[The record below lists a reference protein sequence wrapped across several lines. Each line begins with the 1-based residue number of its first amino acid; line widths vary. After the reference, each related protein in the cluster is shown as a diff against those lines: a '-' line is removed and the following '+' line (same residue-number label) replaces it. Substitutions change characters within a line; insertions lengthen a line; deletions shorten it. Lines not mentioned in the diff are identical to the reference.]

1 MPGSTVRSG
10 HAGRHEPLTDALH
23 EHGFYA
29 RDPFPHLAR
38 LRAEA
43 PVAWN
48 DTLGYWALSRYA
60 ECHEV
65 STEPDRFCSGKGI
78 LAMEIGIEY
87 ETPPTMMHTDPPEH
101 TAYRKLV
108 QPGFKPSLMKAMVPR
123 TRDRLLDL
131 LDRVH
136 DGEPVD
142 FVQAVSV
149 PFPLRIIGDLLGLP
163 DEDWEDF
170 FHWSEAMTGALDLT
184 PEEREAIQQDMRAY
198 FFEVIQRKRA
208 EPQEDLISVLAAE
221 DLSDTELYMFLNQLL
236 VAGNETTRNTISGGL
251 WALAE
256 RPDQWQRLVEDRS
269 LVPSAVEE
277 ILRWTTA
284 VIAFMR
290 TATSD
295 TTLGGVDIAAGDPV
309 VMLYTS
315 ANRDEAQFGPTADQ
329 FDVGRQPNHHLAF
342 GFGAHFC
349 IGAALARL
357 EVRLVLEELLDR
369 FRTLEPAGE
378 VAHSPSDIIAGVTS
392 APLRFAA

>member
-1 MPGSTVRSG
+1 MPGT
-10 HAGRHEPLTDALH
+10 HEPLTDTMV
-23 EHGFYA
+23 EPGFNG
-29 RDPFPHLAR
+29 RNPFPHYAR
-38 LRAEA
+38 MRAEA

-48 DTLGYWALSRYA
+48 ATQGFWALSRFA
-60 ECHEV
+60 EVHEV
-65 STEPDRFCSGKGI
+65 STDPERFCSGKGI
-78 LAMEIGIEY
+78 LTMEIGIEY
-87 ETPPTMMHTDPPEH
+87 DSPPTMMHTDPPDH

-108 QPGFKPSLMKAMVPR
+108 QPGFTPSRMKALVPVA
-123 TRDRLLDL
+123 RDRLVDL
-131 LDRVH
+131 FDRVR

-142 FVQAVSV
+142 FVDAVSV

-170 FHWSEAMTGALDLT
+170 FYWSEAMTGALDLT
-184 PEEREAIQQDMRAY
+184 PEERTRIQVDMRAY
-198 FFEVIQRKRA
+198 FFEVIGRKRA
-208 EPQEDLISVLAAE
+208 EPQEDLISALAAE
-221 DLSDTELYMFLNQLL
+221 DLSDDELFMFLNQLL

-256 RPDQWQRLVEDRS
+256 RPDQWQRLVEDRT

-290 TATSD
+290 TATRD
-295 TTLGGVDIAAGDPV
+295 TTLGGIEIAANDPV
-309 VMLYTS
+309 LMLYAS

-329 FDVGRQPNHHLAF
+329 FDVGRTPNHHLAF

-357 EVRLVLEELLDR
+357 EVALVLEELLDR

-378 VAHSPSDIIAGVTS
+378 VAYSPSDIIAGVTS
-392 APLRFAA
+392 APLRFGR

>member
-1 MPGSTVRSG
+1 MPGT
-10 HAGRHEPLTDALH
+10 HEPLTDALH
-23 EHGFYA
+23 EPGFYA
-29 RDPFPHLAR
+29 RDPFPLLAR

-65 STEPDRFCSGKGI
+65 STDPERFCSGKGI
-78 LAMEIGIEY
+78 LTLEIGVEY
-87 ETPPTMMHTDPPEH
+87 DSPPTMMHTDPPEH

-108 QPGFKPSLMKAMVPR
+108 QPGFKPSLMKAMVPVAKG
-123 TRDRLLDL
+123 RLLDL
-131 LDRVH
+131 IEGIRAD
-136 DGEPVD
+136 EPVD
-142 FVQAVSV
+142 FVPAVSV
-149 PFPLRIIGDLLGLP
+149 PFPLRIISDLLGLP
-163 DEDWEDF
+163 EDDFDDF
-170 FHWSEAMTGALDLT
+170 FRWSEVSTGAIPVT
-184 PEEREAIQQDMRAY
+184 PEEREAYQADMRAY
-198 FFEVIQRKRA
+198 FLEAIARKRV
-208 EPQEDLISVLAAE
+208 EPGEDLISALVEE
-221 DLSDTELYMFLNQLL
+221 DLSDDELHMFLNQLL
-236 VAGNETTRNTISGGL
+236 VAGNETTRNTISGGI

-256 RPDQWQRLVEDRS
+256 RPDQWQRLLDDPS

-290 TATSD
+290 TATRD
-295 TTLGGVDIAAGDPV
+295 TTLGGVDIAAGDHTL
-309 VMLYTS
+309 MIYTS
-315 ANRDEAQFGPTADQ
+315 ANRDEAQFGPTAGE
-329 FDVGRQPNHHLAF
+329 FDVGRSPNHHLAF

-357 EVRLVLEELLDR
+357 EVQLVLEELLAR

-378 VAHSPSDIIAGVTS
+378 VAYSPSDIIAGVTS

>member
-1 MPGSTVRSG
+1 MPGT
-10 HAGRHEPLTDALH
+10 HEPLTDAMV
-23 EHGFYA
+23 EPGFNG
-29 RDPFPHLAR
+29 RDPFPHYAR
-38 LRAEA
+38 MRAEA

-48 DTLGYWALSRYA
+48 ATQGFWALSRFA
-60 ECHEV
+60 EVHEV
-65 STEPDRFCSGKGI
+65 STDPDRFCSGKGI
-78 LAMEIGIEY
+78 LTMEIGLEY
-87 ETPPTMMHTDPPEH
+87 DSPPTMMHTDPPEH

-108 QPGFKPSLMKAMVPR
+108 QPGFKPSLMKALVPVA
-123 TRDRLLDL
+123 RDRLLDL
-131 LDRVH
+131 F
-136 DGEPVD
+136 DGVQDGQPVD

-170 FHWSEAMTGALDLT
+170 FYWSEAMTGAIDLT
-184 PEEREAIQQDMRAY
+184 PEQRTEIQGDMRAY
-198 FFEVIQRKRA
+198 FFEVIGRKRA
-208 EPQEDLISVLAAE
+208 EPREDLISVLAAE
-221 DLSDTELYMFLNQLL
+221 DLSDDELFMFLNQLL

-269 LVPSAVEE
+269 LLPSAVEE

-290 TATSD
+290 TATRD
-295 TTLGGVDIAAGDPV
+295 TTLGGVEIAADDPV
-309 VMLYTS
+309 LMLYSS

-329 FDVGRQPNHHLAF
+329 FDVGREPNNHLAF

-357 EVRLVLEELLDR
+357 EVRLVLEELLAR

-378 VAHSPSDIIAGVTS
+378 VAYSPSDIIAGVTS
-392 APLRFAA
+392 APLRFAG

>member
-1 MPGSTVRSG
+1 MPGT
-10 HAGRHEPLTDALH
+10 HEPLTDALH
-23 EHGFYA
+23 EPGFYA
-29 RDPFPHLAR
+29 GDPHPHLAR

-65 STEPDRFCSGKGI
+65 STEPARFCSRKGI
-78 LAMEIGIEY
+78 LTLEIGVEY
-87 ETPPTMMHTDPPEH
+87 DSPPTMMHTDPPEH

-108 QPGFKPSLMKAMVPR
+108 QPGFKPSLMKAMVPVAKG
-123 TRDRLLDL
+123 RLLDL
-131 LDRVH
+131 T
-136 DGEPVD
+136 DGIQADEPVD
-142 FVQAVSV
+142 FVPQVSV
-149 PFPLRIIGDLLGLP
+149 PFPLRIIADLLGLP
-163 DEDWEDF
+163 EDDFDTF
-170 FHWSEAMTGALDLT
+170 FHWSEVSTGAIQVT
-184 PEEREAIQQDMRAY
+184 AEEREKNQADMRAY
-198 FFEVIQRKRA
+198 FLEVIARKRV
-208 EPQEDLISVLAAE
+208 EPGEDLISVLVEE
-221 DLSDTELYMFLNQLL
+221 DLSDDELHMFLNQLL
-236 VAGNETTRNTISGGL
+236 VAGNETTRNTISGGI

-256 RPDQWQRLVEDRS
+256 HPEQWQRLRDDPS

-290 TATSD
+290 TATRD
-295 TTLGGVDIAAGDPV
+295 TTLGGVEIAEGDHTL
-309 VMLYTS
+309 MIYTS
-315 ANRDEAQFGPTADQ
+315 ANRDEAQFGPTAGE
-329 FDVGRQPNHHLAF
+329 FDVGRSPNHHLAF

-357 EVRLVLEELLDR
+357 EVQLVLEELLAR

-392 APLRFAA
+392 APVRFSA

>member
-1 MPGSTVRSG
+1 MPGT
-10 HAGRHEPLTDALH
+10 HEPLTDAMV
-23 EHGFYA
+23 EPGFNG
-29 RDPFPHLAR
+29 RNPFPHYAR
-38 LRAEA
+38 MRAEA

-48 DTLGYWALSRYA
+48 ATQGFWALSRFA
-60 ECHEV
+60 EVHEV
-65 STEPDRFCSGKGI
+65 STDPDRFCSGKGI
-78 LAMEIGIEY
+78 LTMEIGLEY
-87 ETPPTMMHTDPPEH
+87 DSPPTMMHTDPPDH

-108 QPGFKPSLMKAMVPR
+108 QPGFKPSLMKALEPVA
-123 TRDRLLDL
+123 RDRLLDL
-131 LDRVH
+131 FDRVE

-170 FHWSEAMTGALDLT
+170 FYWSEAMTGALDLT
-184 PEEREAIQQDMRAY
+184 PEERARIQADMRAY
-198 FFEVIQRKRA
+198 FFEVIGRKRA
-208 EPQEDLISVLAAE
+208 EPAEDLISVLAAE
-221 DLSDTELYMFLNQLL
+221 DLTDDELYMFLNQLL

-290 TATSD
+290 TATRD
-295 TTLGGVDIAAGDPV
+295 TTLGGVEIAANDPV
-309 VMLYTS
+309 LMLYSS

-329 FDVGRQPNHHLAF
+329 FDVGRTPNHHLAF

-357 EVRLVLEELLDR
+357 EVALVLEELLDR
-369 FRTLEPAGE
+369 FRTVEPAGE
-378 VAHSPSDIIAGVTS
+378 VAYSPSDIIAGVTS
-392 APLRFAA
+392 APLLFTH

>member
-1 MPGSTVRSG
+1 MPGT
-10 HAGRHEPLTDALH
+10 HEPLTDALH
-23 EHGFYA
+23 EPGFYA

-48 DTLGYWALSRYA
+48 DTLGYWALSRFA
-60 ECHEV
+60 ESHEV
-65 STEPDRFCSGKGI
+65 STDPARFCSGKGI
-78 LAMEIGIEY
+78 LTLEIGLEY
-87 ETPPTMMHTDPPEH
+87 DSPPTMMHTDPPEH

-108 QPGFKPSLMKAMVPR
+108 QPGFKPSLMKALVPVAK
-123 TRDRLLDL
+123 DRLLDL
-131 LDRVH
+131 IEGIRAD
-136 DGEPVD
+136 EPVD

-163 DEDWEDF
+163 DDDWEDF

-184 PEEREAIQQDMRAY
+184 PEERDVIQGDMRAY
-198 FFEVIQRKRA
+198 FFEVIGRKRA

-221 DLSDTELYMFLNQLL
+221 DLSDDELYMFLNQLL
-236 VAGNETTRNTISGGL
+236 VAGNETTRNTISGGM

-256 RPDQWQRLVEDRS
+256 RPDQWQRLLDDPS

-290 TATSD
+290 TATRD
-295 TTLGGVDIAAGDPV
+295 TTLGGVEIAERDHV
-309 VMLYTS
+309 LMIYSS

-329 FDVGRQPNHHLAF
+329 FDVGRNPNHHLAF

-357 EVRLVLEELLDR
+357 EVQLVLEELLAR

-378 VAHSPSDIIAGVTS
+378 VAYSPSDIIAGVTS